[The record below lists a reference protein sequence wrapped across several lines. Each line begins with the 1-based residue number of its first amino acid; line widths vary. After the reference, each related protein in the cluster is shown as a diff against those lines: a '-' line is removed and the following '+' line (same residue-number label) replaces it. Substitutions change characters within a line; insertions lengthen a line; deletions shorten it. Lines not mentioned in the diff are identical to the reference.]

1 MKSSFVPPYADPGGI
16 TFIRKLV
23 VRRPKGGLT
32 SFTLQCK
39 VSAES

>member
-1 MKSSFVPPYADPGGI
+1 MKSSFVPDHVAPARI
-16 TFIRKLV
+16 SFIRKLV